1 VKEEIIPLHI
11 RRTETLKI
19 KICQKILPG
28 YEILFRLQ
36 KLEEIRKKKEEIK
49 KIKKKRVFLKARE
62 QI

>member
-1 VKEEIIPLHI
+1 LSLAIHHTSLREGEI
-11 RRTETLKI
+11 LKI

-36 KLEEIRKKKEEIK
+36 KLEEIRKKKK
-49 KIKKKRVFLKARE
+49 RRKKKKKERVLVKAHE